1 MATKLPPPLKLMN
14 IHNLQQST
22 VLIESFSIFLFSAD
36 FHNDNEYPRLYQP
49 EQHQNPHHDENQQIN
64 EIFIDIPSPNIRLDL
79 CPSCSR
85 RFASESLLKH
95 VLICERVNQKKRRP
109 FDSSRQRLKGTEFVA
124 SAPVETRVS
133 PPKTVS
139 W

>member
-1 MATKLPPPLKLMN
+1 MATKLPPFKLMN

-22 VLIESFSIFLFSAD
+22 VLIESFSFFLLFSAD

-95 VLICERVNQKKRRP
+95 VLICERVNTKKRRP
-109 FDSSRQRLKGTEFVA
+109 FDSSRQRLKGTEFIVA
-124 SAPVETRVS
+124 SAPIETRVS

-139 W
+139 